1 MTFPLLTT
9 PVLALD
15 TETTGVDNMS
25 DRIVTCCMV
34 YDDGQGNQQI
44 RNWMIDPGIEI
55 PEGASNV
62 HGVTT
67 EIARANGVSP
77 KEGLTSIRDSLM
89 PMMEAGVPV
98 LVYNAP
104 FDLTLLYAEFW
115 RHGIAFP
122 YDFDKV
128 IDPLVMDKQLDKF
141 RKGKRIL
148 TMTAALY
155 GYTLENA
162 HNAEAD
168 CLAAI
173 GAFRGMV
180 TAFGITAEIEELHA
194 LQKQWKAEWAE
205 GFQQYKRREDP
216 TAVVNGEWPYQLPQM
231 PLDRAS

>member
-1 MTFPLLTT
+1 MTFPLATI

-15 TETTGVDNMS
+15 TETTGVDNMN

-77 KEGLTSIRDSLM
+77 LEGLTSIRDSLA
-89 PMMEAGVPV
+89 PMMDAGVPI
-98 LVYNAP
+98 LVYNAS
-104 FDLTLLYAEFW
+104 FDLTLLYAEFHRW
-115 RHGIAFP
+115 GIGFP

-128 IDPLVMDKQLDKF
+128 IDPLVMDKQLDRF
-141 RKGKRIL
+141 RRGKRIL
-148 TMTAALY
+148 TVTASLY
-155 GYTLENA
+155 GYELENA

-180 TAFGITAEIEELHA
+180 SGFGITASVEELHE
-194 LQKQWKAEWAE
+194 LQKQWKAEQAA
-205 GFQQYKRREDP
+205 GLQAHFRKTKDP
-216 TAVVNGEWPYQLPQM
+216 EAVVNGEWPYQLPQM
-231 PLDRAS
+231 AA

>member
-1 MTFPLLTT
+1 VTFPLSTI

-15 TETTGVDNMS
+15 TETTGVDNMN

-34 YDDGQGNQQI
+34 YDDGQGGQHI

-77 KEGLTSIRDSLM
+77 LEGLTSIRDSLV
-89 PMMEAGVPV
+89 PMMEAGVPI
-98 LVYNAP
+98 LVYNAS
-104 FDLTLLYAEFW
+104 FDLTLLYAEFH
-115 RHGIAFP
+115 RYGIDFP
-122 YDFDKV
+122 YDFNKV

-148 TMTAALY
+148 TVTASLY
-155 GYTLENA
+155 GYELENA

-180 TAFGITAEIEELHA
+180 SGFGITASIEELHE
-194 LQKQWKAEWAE
+194 LQKQWKAEQAE
-205 GFQQYKRREDP
+205 GLQRYFRKTDP
-216 TAVVNGEWPYQLPQM
+216 EAVVNGEWPYQLPQM
-231 PLDRAS
+231 AA

>member
-1 MTFPLLTT
+1 VTFPLLHT

-15 TETTGVDNMS
+15 TETTGVDNMN

-34 YDDGQGNQQI
+34 YDDGQGSQTI

-77 KEGLTSIRDSLM
+77 IEGLTSIRDSLV
-89 PMMEAGVPV
+89 PMMEAGIPV

-104 FDLTLLYAEFW
+104 FDLTLLYAEFH
-115 RHGIAFP
+115 RYGIDFP
-122 YDFDKV
+122 YDFNKV
-128 IDPLVMDKQLDKF
+128 IDPLVMDKHLDKF

-148 TMTAALY
+148 TMTASLY
-155 GYTLENA
+155 GYELENA

-180 TAFGITAEIEELHA
+180 TGFGIKADIEELHE
-194 LQKQWKAEWAE
+194 LQKQWKAEWAA
-205 GFQQYKRREDP
+205 GFQEYKRRTEPD
-216 TAVVNGEWPYQLPQM
+216 AIINGEWPYQLPK
-231 PLDRAS
+231 AA